1 MKRIS
6 LIVAVLVLNLFCC
19 KSFSK
24 ATINPYEIATWQG
37 FRQGAISYTFDDNC
51 PNQLAIA
58 VPMFNK
64 FGFKL
69 TMFVPSDWVKEK
81 DWVELQNAADNGH
94 EIASHTVTHADFSKV
109 SLARQ
114 LSELKNSKDSINA
127 HIKGHS
133 CITMAY
139 PYCSKGNDSLCS
151 SYYIAARGC
160 QGYAESKTPGDFMN
174 ISSMVTGK
182 VSSIQ
187 TVRDFNHEVE
197 KADSINGWCVFLIHG
212 IDNDGGYS
220 PTQSSVLQSH
230 LGYVK
235 EHSDKLWVAPFGDV
249 VRYIRERNAASVKEL
264 SGNKASITLQVS
276 DNLNDSIYNYP
287 ITIRRVLPKKWKSA
301 TVTKNGRKVKV
312 KISQKGA
319 LKYITFDVVPNGGD
333 VILIKG

>member
-24 ATINPYEIATWQG
+24 TTVNPYEIATWQG
-37 FRQGAISYTFDDNC
+37 FRQVAVSYTFDDNC

-58 VPMFNK
+58 VPMFDR

-94 EIASHTVTHADFSKV
+94 EIASHTVTHADFGKI

-114 LSELKNSKDSINA
+114 LAELKNSRDSINA

-133 CITMAY
+133 CITLAY
-139 PYCSKGNDSLCS
+139 PYCTKGNDSLCS

-160 QGYAESKTPGDFMN
+160 QGYAESKTPEDFMN

-182 VSSIQ
+182 TSLIE
-187 TVRDFNHEVE
+187 TERDFNHKIE
-197 KADSINGWCVFLIHG
+197 KADSTNGWCVFLIHG
-212 IDNDGGYS
+212 IDKDGGYS
-220 PTQSSVLQSH
+220 PTQSSALRAH
-230 LGYVK
+230 LSYVK
-235 EHSDKLWVAPFGDV
+235 EHGDKFWVATFGDV
-249 VRYIRERNAASVKEL
+249 VRYIRERNAASIKEI
-264 SGNKASITLQVS
+264 SDDKAGITLQVS

-301 TVTKNGRKVKV
+301 TVMQNGQGVKV
-312 KISQKGA
+312 SLSQNGT
-319 LKYITFDVVPNGGD
+319 LHYITFDVVPNGGNIMLFKD
-333 VILIKG
+333 